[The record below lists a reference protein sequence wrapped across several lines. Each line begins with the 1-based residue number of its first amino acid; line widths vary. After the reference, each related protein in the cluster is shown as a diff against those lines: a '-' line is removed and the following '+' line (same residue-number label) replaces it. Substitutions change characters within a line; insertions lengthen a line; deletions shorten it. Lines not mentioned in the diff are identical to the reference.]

1 MVRVIG
7 IDPGTRSFDF
17 CGLEDG
23 EVFLQTSITSV
34 EVAENPQSILD
45 IITEAGEIDLVAGP
59 SGYGLPL
66 LPAKDVGEKEF
77 FQLVLVRHDDDKI
90 PVLEAIKDM
99 VRLVQKTDI
108 NMMFI
113 PGVIHLH
120 SVPVWRKHNRI
131 DLGTADK
138 LCCAILGVYDQA
150 RHLKLSFKEASFILV
165 ELGYGYPAAV
175 GVKNGLVVD
184 GVGGT
189 IGGPGFLTL
198 GGMDGELAYLLRGF
212 SKGTLFQGGVL
223 SLLKDSTLSPEDF
236 ADKLDQGDVKALEAW
251 NAVAEGLVKA
261 VASLNVS
268 VPKPHEIL
276 LSGRLTRVPT
286 LVENLESRM
295 QQFGYPVRRVQRLGD
310 KAKEAAQGA
319 ALFAEGL
326 AGGPSDQLV
335 KAMRLRECSGTV
347 LDWISLPQAKQIRNM
362 YREA

>member
-17 CGLEDG
+17 CGLDDG
-23 EVFLQTSITSV
+23 KIFLQTSITSV

-45 IITEAGEIDLVAGP
+45 VITKAGNIDLVAGP

-66 LPAKDVGEKEF
+66 LPASEVTGKEF

-108 NMMFI
+108 NMVFI

-120 SVPVWRKHNRI
+120 SVPIWRKHNRI

-150 RHLKLSFKEASFILV
+150 HRLNIAVKETAFVLV

-175 GVKNGLVVD
+175 AVDKGLVVD
-184 GVGGT
+184 GIGGT

-212 SKGTLFQGGVL
+212 SKGTLFQGGVMS
-223 SLLKDSTLSPEDF
+223 SLEDPTLSPEAF
-236 ADKLDQGDVKALEAW
+236 AELLKRDDQKAQEAW
-251 NAVAEGLVKA
+251 NAVAEGLTKS
-261 VASLNVS
+261 VAALMIS
-268 VPKPHEIL
+268 VPEPREIL
-276 LSGRLTRVPT
+276 LSGRLTRVPF
-286 LVENLESRM
+286 LVNDLATRM
-295 QQFGYPVRRVQRLGD
+295 RQFGFPVKQVQRLGD
-310 KAKEAAQGA
+310 KSKEAAQGA
-319 ALFAEGL
+319 ALFADGL
-326 AGGPSDQLV
+326 AGGPSATLVDTMQL
-335 KAMRLRECSGTV
+335 KECSGTV
-347 LDWISLPQAKQIRNM
+347 LDWISLPQAKQIQNM
-362 YREA
+362 YKEA

>member
-7 IDPGTRSFDF
+7 VDPGTRSFDF

-45 IITEAGEIDLVAGP
+45 VITEAGKVDLVAGP

-66 LPAKDVGEKEF
+66 LHASEVTDKEF

-120 SVPVWRKHNRI
+120 SVPAWRKHNRI

-150 RHLKLSFKEASFILV
+150 RRLKIAYKDTSFILV

-175 GVKNGLVVD
+175 AVDNGLVVD

-223 SLLKDSTLSPEDF
+223 SLLDDPNLSPEEF
-236 ADKLDQGDVKALEAW
+236 ATRLAQDEQQAQEAW
-251 NAVAEGLVKA
+251 NAVAEGLVKS
-261 VASLNVS
+261 VAALGVA
-268 VPKPHEIL
+268 VPKPKEIL
-276 LSGRLTRVPT
+276 LSGRLTRVSG
-286 LVENLESRM
+286 LVKDLEKRM
-295 QQFGYPVRRVQRLGD
+295 QQFGLPVTRVQRLGD
-310 KAKEAAQGA
+310 KSKEAAQGA
-319 ALFAEGL
+319 ALFADGL
-326 AGGPSDQLV
+326 ASGPTSKLFET
-335 KAMRLRECSGTV
+335 MRLRECSGTV
-347 LDWISLPQAKQIRNM
+347 LDWISLPQAKQIREM

>member
-23 EVFLQTSITSV
+23 KVFLESSITSV
-34 EVAENPQSILD
+34 DVAKDPQCILD
-45 IITEAGEIDLVAGP
+45 VINKAGDIDLVVGP

-66 LPAKDVGEKEF
+66 LYSEEVEDEEF

-99 VRLVQKTDI
+99 VRLVQKSDI
-108 NMMFI
+108 EMMFI
-113 PGVIHLH
+113 PGVIHLD

-138 LCCAILGVYDQA
+138 LCCTILGVYDQA
-150 RHLKLSFKEASFILV
+150 KRLGIPYNETSVIVV
-165 ELGYGYPAAV
+165 ELGYGYPAAMAAD
-175 GVKNGLVVD
+175 KGLVVD

-223 SLLKDSTLSPEDF
+223 SMMGEPNLSPEDF
-236 ADKLDQGDVKALEAW
+236 AKRLAKGDKRAQAAW
-251 NAVAEGLVKA
+251 NGVAEGLAKA
-261 VASLNVS
+261 VAQLKVA
-268 VPKPHEIL
+268 VPDVREIL
-276 LSGRLTRVPT
+276 LSGRLTRVGK
-286 LVENLESRM
+286 LAKDLEKRM
-295 QQFGYPVRRVQRLGD
+295 TQFGVPVRQIARLGD
-310 KAKEAAQGA
+310 KSKEAAQGA
-319 ALFAEGL
+319 AIFADGL
-326 AGGPSDQLV
+326 AGGPYEEIIE
-335 KAMRLRECSGTV
+335 AMQLRECGGSV
-347 LDWISLPQAKQIRNM
+347 LDWISLPQAKMIRQM
-362 YREA
+362 YKEA

>member
-23 EVFLQTSITSV
+23 KLFLQTSITSV
-34 EVAENPQSILD
+34 EVAENPQNILD
-45 IITEAGEIDLVAGP
+45 VITEAGEIDLVAGP

-66 LPAKDVGEKEF
+66 LPASKVTEKEF

-99 VRLVQKTDI
+99 VRLVQKTDM
-108 NMMFI
+108 NMIFI

-138 LCCAILGVYDQA
+138 LCCAVLGVYDQA
-150 RHLKLSFKEASFILV
+150 HRLKIPYQETAFILV

-175 GVKNGLVVD
+175 AVQNGMIVD

-212 SKGTLFQGGVL
+212 SKGTLFQGGVM
-223 SLLKDSTLSPEDF
+223 SLLDDPSLSPEAF
-236 ADKLDQGDVKALEAW
+236 AELLSEGESKATEAW
-251 NAVAEGLVKA
+251 NAVAEGLVKS
-261 VASLNVS
+261 VAALMIS
-268 VPKPHEIL
+268 VKEPREIL
-276 LSGRLTRVPT
+276 LSGRLTRVPA
-286 LVENLESRM
+286 LVKDLEKRM
-295 QQFGYPVRRVQRLGD
+295 QIFGYPVSRVQRLGE
-310 KAKEAAQGA
+310 KSKEAAQGA

-326 AGGPSDQLV
+326 AEGPATELV
-335 KAMRLRECSGTV
+335 KVMRLRECSGTV
-347 LDWISLPQAKQIRNM
+347 LDWISLPQAKEIRNM

>member
-45 IITEAGEIDLVAGP
+45 VIIKAGTIDLVAGP

-66 LPAKDVGEKEF
+66 LPASKVTEKEF

-99 VRLVQKTDI
+99 VRLVQKTEI
-108 NMMFI
+108 NMIFI

-120 SVPVWRKHNRI
+120 SVPAWRKHNRI

-150 RHLKLSFKEASFILV
+150 HRLKIPIKDTAFILV

-175 GVKNGLVVD
+175 AVQNGLVVD

-223 SLLKDSTLSPEDF
+223 STLDDPTLSPETF
-236 ADKLDQGDVKALEAW
+236 AQLLEDGEKQAQEAW
-251 NAVAEGLVKA
+251 NAVAEGLTKSVSALTISVKQ
-261 VASLNVS
+261 
-268 VPKPHEIL
+268 PKEIL
-276 LSGRLTRVPT
+276 LSGRLTRVPF
-286 LVENLESRM
+286 LVEDLAQRM
-295 QQFGYPVRRVQRLGD
+295 KQFGIPVSQVQRLGE
-310 KAKEAAQGA
+310 KSKEAAQGA

-326 AGGPSDQLV
+326 AGGPSASLIET
-335 KAMRLRECSGTV
+335 MRLKECSGTV
-347 LDWISLPQAKQIRNM
+347 LDWITLPQAKEIRDM
-362 YREA
+362 YKEA

>member
-1 MVRVIG
+1 MIG

-23 EVFLQTSITSV
+23 KIFLQTSITSV

-45 IITEAGEIDLVAGP
+45 VIKEAGNIDLVAGP

-66 LPAKDVGEKEF
+66 LPASKVTEKEF

-108 NMMFI
+108 NMIFI
-113 PGVIHLH
+113 PGVVHLH

-150 RHLKLSFKEASFILV
+150 RRLKIPEKETAFILV

-175 GVKNGLVVD
+175 GVENGLVVD
-184 GVGGT
+184 GIGGT

-223 SLLKDSTLSPEDF
+223 SSLDDPTLSPETF
-236 ADKLDQGDVKALEAW
+236 AELLQKEDKKAQEAW
-251 NAVAEGLVKA
+251 NAVAEGLAKSVSA
-261 VASLNVS
+261 LQVS
-268 VPKPHEIL
+268 VKRPKEIL
-276 LSGRLTRVPT
+276 LSGRLTRVPA
-286 LVENLESRM
+286 LVEDLAERM
-295 QQFGYPVRRVQRLGD
+295 KRFGYPVTRVQRIGD
-310 KAKEAAQGA
+310 KSKEAAQGA
-319 ALFAEGL
+319 ALFADGL
-326 AGGPSDQLV
+326 AGGPSKTLVETMQL
-335 KAMRLRECSGTV
+335 KECSGTV
-347 LDWISLPQAKQIRNM
+347 LDWISLPQAKEIRDM
-362 YREA
+362 YKEA

>member
-23 EVFLQTSITSV
+23 KLFLQTSITSV

-45 IITEAGEIDLVAGP
+45 VITEAGEIDLVAGP

-66 LPAKDVGEKEF
+66 LPASKVTEKEF

-99 VRLVQKTDI
+99 VRLVQKTDM
-108 NMMFI
+108 NMIFI

-138 LCCAILGVYDQA
+138 LCCAVLGVYDQA
-150 RHLKLSFKEASFILV
+150 HRLKIPYQETAFILV

-175 GVKNGLVVD
+175 AVQNGMIVD

-212 SKGTLFQGGVL
+212 SKGTLFQGGVM
-223 SLLKDSTLSPEDF
+223 SLLDDPSLSPEAF
-236 ADKLDQGDVKALEAW
+236 AELLSEGESKATEAW
-251 NAVAEGLVKA
+251 NAVAEGLVKS
-261 VASLNVS
+261 VAALMIS
-268 VPKPHEIL
+268 VKEPREIL
-276 LSGRLTRVPT
+276 LSGRLTRVPA
-286 LVENLESRM
+286 LVKDLEKRM
-295 QQFGYPVRRVQRLGD
+295 QIFGYPVSRVQRLGE
-310 KAKEAAQGA
+310 KSKEAAQGA

-326 AGGPSDQLV
+326 AEGPATELV
-335 KAMRLRECSGTV
+335 KVMRLRECSGTV
-347 LDWISLPQAKQIRNM
+347 LDWISLPQAKEIRNM

>member
-17 CGLEDG
+17 CGLENG
-23 EVFLQTSITSV
+23 KVFLQTSITSV

-45 IITEAGEIDLVAGP
+45 IINKAGNIDLVAGP

-66 LPAKDVGEKEF
+66 LPASKVTEKEF

-99 VRLVQKTDI
+99 VRLVQKSDI
-108 NMMFI
+108 NMIFI

-120 SVPVWRKHNRI
+120 TVPAWRKHNRI

-150 RHLKLSFKEASFILV
+150 NRLRISLKDTTFILV

-175 GVKNGLVVD
+175 AVENGQVVD
-184 GVGGT
+184 GIGGT

-223 SLLKDSTLSPEDF
+223 SSLDDPTLSPEAF
-236 ADKLDQGDVKALEAW
+236 ANLLKEGDKKAQEAW
-251 NAVAEGLVKA
+251 NAVAEGLTKSVAALTISVKE
-261 VASLNVS
+261 
-268 VPKPHEIL
+268 PREIL
-276 LSGRLTRVPT
+276 LSGRLTRVSF
-286 LVENLESRM
+286 LVEDLTNRM
-295 QQFGYPVRRVQRLGD
+295 QQFGIPVRRVQRLGD
-310 KAKEAAQGA
+310 KSKEAAQGA
-319 ALFAEGL
+319 ALFADGL
-326 AGGPSDQLV
+326 AGGPSTPLI
-335 KAMRLRECSGTV
+335 KAMRLKECSGTV
-347 LDWISLPQAKQIRNM
+347 LDWISLPQAKEIREM
-362 YREA
+362 YKEV

>member
-23 EVFLQTSITSV
+23 KIFLQTSITSV
-34 EVAENPQSILD
+34 EVADNPQSILD
-45 IITEAGEIDLVAGP
+45 VITSAGNINLVVGP

-66 LPAKDVGEKEF
+66 LPAKKVTEKEF
-77 FQLVLVRHDDDKI
+77 FQLVLVRQDDDKI

-99 VRLVQKTDI
+99 VRLVQQTQI
-108 NMMFI
+108 QMVFI

-120 SVPVWRKHNRI
+120 SVPAWRKHNRI

-138 LCCAILGVYDQA
+138 LCCAILGVYDQSH
-150 RHLKLSFKEASFILV
+150 RMNIPYEETSFILV

-175 GVKNGLVVD
+175 AVEKGLVVD
-184 GVGGT
+184 GIGGT

-223 SLLKDSTLSPEDF
+223 SLLDDPALSPEEF
-236 ADKLDQGDVKALEAW
+236 AKRLAEGDNKAKEAW
-251 NAVAEGLVKA
+251 NAVAEGLAKA
-261 VASLNVS
+261 VRGLTVS
-268 VPKPHEIL
+268 APNPREIL
-276 LSGRLTRVPT
+276 LSGRLTRIAG
-286 LVENLESRM
+286 LVDDLEKRL
-295 QQFGYPVRRVQRLGD
+295 QEFGYPIKRVKRLGT
-310 KAKEAAQGA
+310 KSKEAAQGA
-319 ALFAEGL
+319 ALFADGL
-326 AGGPSDQLV
+326 AGGPNKNLV
-335 KAMRLRECSGTV
+335 QKMRLRECSGTV
-347 LDWISLPQAKQIRNM
+347 LDWISLPQAKQIREM

>member
-23 EVFLQTSITSV
+23 QVFLQTSITSV

-45 IITEAGEIDLVAGP
+45 IITEAGNIDLVAGP

-66 LPAKDVGEKEF
+66 LPASKVTEKEF

-99 VRLVQKTDI
+99 VRLVQQTDI

-120 SVPVWRKHNRI
+120 SVPAWRKHNRI

-150 RHLKLSFKEASFILV
+150 RRLNIAAKDTSFVLV

-175 GVKNGLVVD
+175 AVDNGLVVD

-212 SKGTLFQGGVL
+212 SKGTLFQGGVM
-223 SLLKDSTLSPEDF
+223 SLLDDPTLSPEAF
-236 ADKLDQGDVKALEAW
+236 ADLLEKGDQKAQEAW
-251 NAVAEGLVKA
+251 NAVAEGLTKS
-261 VASLNVS
+261 VAALTVT
-268 VPKPHEIL
+268 VHQPREIL
-276 LSGRLTRVPT
+276 LSGRLTRVPF
-286 LVENLESRM
+286 LVKDLADRM
-295 QQFGYPVRRVQRLGD
+295 EYFGIPVTQVQRMGD
-310 KAKEAAQGA
+310 KSKEAAQGA
-319 ALFAEGL
+319 ALFADGL
-326 AGGPSDQLV
+326 AGGPSTQLV
-335 KAMRLRECSGTV
+335 ETMRLKECSGSV
-347 LDWISLPQAKQIRNM
+347 LDWISLPQTEKIRNM
-362 YREA
+362 YKEA

>member
-23 EVFLQTSITSV
+23 KIFLQTSITSV

-45 IITEAGEIDLVAGP
+45 VITKADNIDLVVGP

-66 LPAKDVGEKEF
+66 LPANEVTEKEF

-108 NMMFI
+108 NMIFI

-120 SVPVWRKHNRI
+120 SVPIWRKHNRI

-150 RHLKLSFKEASFILV
+150 RHLDIPYNETAFILV

-175 GVKNGLVVD
+175 AVENGLVID
-184 GVGGT
+184 GIGGT

-223 SLLKDSTLSPEDF
+223 SALDDPSLSPEAF
-236 ADKLDQGDVKALEAW
+236 ADLLQKDDKVAQQAW
-251 NAVAEGLVKA
+251 NAVAEGLAKSVSA
-261 VASLNVS
+261 LMVS
-268 VPKPHEIL
+268 VPHPKEII

-286 LVENLESRM
+286 LVEDLTKRM
-295 QQFGYPVRRVQRLGD
+295 KQFGYPVRLVQRLGD
-310 KAKEAAQGA
+310 QSKEAAQGA
-319 ALFAEGL
+319 ALFADGL
-326 AGGPSDQLV
+326 AGGPSTGLV
-335 KAMRLRECSGTV
+335 KTMRLKECSGSV
-347 LDWISLPQAKQIRNM
+347 LDWISLPQAETIRDM
-362 YREA
+362 YKEA

>member
-1 MVRVIG
+1 VVRVIG

-23 EVFLQTSITSV
+23 KVFLQTSITSV

-45 IITEAGEIDLVAGP
+45 VIIKAGNIDLVAGP

-66 LPAKDVGEKEF
+66 LTAAKVTEKEF

-108 NMMFI
+108 NMVFI

-120 SVPVWRKHNRI
+120 SVPIWRKHNRI

-150 RHLKLSFKEASFILV
+150 RRMKIEAKETAFILV

-175 GVKNGLVVD
+175 AVDNGLVVD
-184 GVGGT
+184 GIGGT

-212 SKGTLFQGGVL
+212 SKGTLFQGGVMS
-223 SLLKDSTLSPEDF
+223 SLDDPTLSPEAF
-236 ADKLDQGDVKALEAW
+236 AELLKKGDQKAQEAW
-251 NAVAEGLVKA
+251 NAVAEGLTKS
-261 VASLNVS
+261 VAALTIS
-268 VPKPHEIL
+268 VTEPREIL
-276 LSGRLTRVPT
+276 LSGRLTRVPF
-286 LVENLESRM
+286 LVNDLVTRM
-295 QQFGYPVRRVQRLGD
+295 KQFGLPVTQVQRLGD
-310 KAKEAAQGA
+310 KSKEAAQGA

-326 AGGPSDQLV
+326 AGGLSTTLV
-335 KAMRLRECSGTV
+335 ETMRLKECSGTV
-347 LDWISLPQAKQIRNM
+347 LDWISLPQAKQIRDM
-362 YREA
+362 YKEA

>member
-34 EVAENPQSILD
+34 EVADNPQSILD
-45 IITEAGEIDLVAGP
+45 VITKARNIDLVAGP

-66 LPAKDVGEKEF
+66 LPASKVTEKEF

-99 VRLVQKTDI
+99 VRLVQQTDI
-108 NMMFI
+108 NMLFI
-113 PGVIHLH
+113 PGIIHLH
-120 SVPVWRKHNRI
+120 SVPAWRKHNRI

-150 RHLKLSFKEASFILV
+150 GRLKIPYQETAFVLV

-175 GVKNGLVVD
+175 AVENGLIVD

-223 SLLKDSTLSPEDF
+223 SALDDPNLSPEAF
-236 ADKLDQGDVKALEAW
+236 AEIVKEGDKKAQEAW
-251 NAVAEGLVKA
+251 NAVAEGLTKSVAALTISVKE
-261 VASLNVS
+261 
-268 VPKPHEIL
+268 PREIL
-276 LSGRLTRVPT
+276 LSGRLTRVPF
-286 LVENLESRM
+286 LVQDLTHRM
-295 QQFGYPVRRVQRLGD
+295 EQFGIPVTRVQRLGQQS
-310 KAKEAAQGA
+310 KEAAQGA

-326 AGGPSDQLV
+326 AGGPAETLV
-335 KAMRLRECSGTV
+335 KTMRLKECSGTV
-347 LDWISLPQAKQIRNM
+347 LDWISLPQAQQIRNM
-362 YREA
+362 YKEA

>member
-17 CGLEDG
+17 CGLDEG
-23 EVFLQTSITSV
+23 RVFLQTSITSV

-45 IITEAGEIDLVAGP
+45 VITEAGNVDLVAGP

-66 LPAKDVGEKEF
+66 LPASKITEKEF

-99 VRLVQKTDI
+99 VRLVQQTDI
-108 NMMFI
+108 NMIFI

-120 SVPVWRKHNRI
+120 SVPSWRKHNRI

-138 LCCAILGVYDQA
+138 LCCAILGVFDQA
-150 RHLKLSFKEASFILV
+150 RRLKIPYNETSFILI

-175 GVKNGLVVD
+175 AVQNGLVVD

-212 SKGTLFQGGVL
+212 AKGTLFQGGVL
-223 SLLKDSTLSPEDF
+223 SLLKEPDLSPEAF
-236 ADKLDQGDVKALEAW
+236 ADRLSKGDEQAQKAW
-251 NAVAEGLVKA
+251 NAVAEGLAKS
-261 VASLNVS
+261 VAALTIT
-268 VPKPHEIL
+268 VPKPREIL
-276 LSGRLTRVPT
+276 LSGRLTRVPK
-286 LVENLESRM
+286 LVQDLAERM
-295 QQFGYPVRRVQRLGD
+295 STFEYPVSRVQRLGD
-310 KAKEAAQGA
+310 ESKEAAQGA
-319 ALFAEGL
+319 VLFADGL
-326 AGGPSDQLV
+326 AGGPSKSLV
-335 KAMRLRECSGTV
+335 ETMRLRECSGTV
-347 LDWISLPQAKQIRNM
+347 LDWISLPQAKQIHQM

>member
-23 EVFLQTSITSV
+23 KLFLQTSITSV

-45 IITEAGEIDLVAGP
+45 VITEAGEIDLVAGP

-66 LPAKDVGEKEF
+66 LPASKVTEKEF

-99 VRLVQKTDI
+99 VRLVQKTDM
-108 NMMFI
+108 NMIFI

-138 LCCAILGVYDQA
+138 LCCAVLGVYDQA
-150 RHLKLSFKEASFILV
+150 HRLKIPYQETAFILV

-175 GVKNGLVVD
+175 AVQNGMIVD

-212 SKGTLFQGGVL
+212 SKGTLFQGGVM
-223 SLLKDSTLSPEDF
+223 SLLDDPSLSPEAF
-236 ADKLDQGDVKALEAW
+236 AELLSEGESKATEAW
-251 NAVAEGLVKA
+251 NAVAEGLVKS
-261 VASLNVS
+261 VAALMIS
-268 VPKPHEIL
+268 VKEPLEIL
-276 LSGRLTRVPT
+276 LSGRLTRVPA
-286 LVENLESRM
+286 LVKDLEKRM
-295 QQFGYPVRRVQRLGD
+295 QIFGYPVSRVQRLGE
-310 KAKEAAQGA
+310 KSKEAAQGA

-326 AGGPSDQLV
+326 AEGPATELV
-335 KAMRLRECSGTV
+335 KVMRLRECSGTV
-347 LDWISLPQAKQIRNM
+347 LDWISLPQAKEIRNM

>member
-23 EVFLQTSITSV
+23 QVFLQQSITSV

-45 IITEAGEIDLVAGP
+45 VINDAGNIDLVTGP

-66 LPAKDVGEKEF
+66 IPASKVTEKEF

-108 NMMFI
+108 NMIFI
-113 PGVIHLH
+113 PGVVHLQ

-138 LCCAILGVYDQA
+138 LCCSILGVYDQA
-150 RHLKLSFKEASFILV
+150 RRLNIPYQETAFILV

-175 GVKNGLVVD
+175 AVENGLVVD

-223 SLLKDSTLSPEDF
+223 SSLDDPTLSPEAF
-236 ADKLDQGDVKALEAW
+236 ADRITKGDKKAEAAW
-251 NAVAEGLVKA
+251 NAVAEGLAKSVAALTIA
-261 VASLNVS
+261 VNE
-268 VPKPHEIL
+268 PKEII
-276 LSGRLTRVPT
+276 LSGRLTRVPA
-286 LVENLESRM
+286 LVKDLEKRM
-295 QQFGYPVRRVQRLGD
+295 EHFGYPVVRVQRLGD
-310 KAKEAAQGA
+310 KSKEAAQGA
-319 ALFAEGL
+319 ALFADGL
-326 AGGPSDQLV
+326 AGGPSTDLV
-335 KAMRLRECSGTV
+335 KIMRLRECSGTV
-347 LDWISLPQAKQIRNM
+347 LDWISLPQAKQIRDM
-362 YREA
+362 YKEA

>member
-23 EVFLQTSITSV
+23 EIFLQTSITSV
-34 EVAENPQSILD
+34 EVANNPQSILD
-45 IITEAGEIDLVAGP
+45 VITDAGNIDLVAGP

-66 LPAKDVGEKEF
+66 LPAAEVTEKEF

-99 VRLVQKTDI
+99 VRLVQKTEI
-108 NMMFI
+108 NMLFI
-113 PGVIHLH
+113 PGIIHLH
-120 SVPVWRKHNRI
+120 SVPAWRKHNRI

-150 RHLKLSFKEASFILV
+150 RRLKIPYQETAFVLV

-175 GVKNGLVVD
+175 AVENGLVVD

-223 SLLKDSTLSPEDF
+223 SVLDDPNLSPETF
-236 ADKLDQGDVKALEAW
+236 ADIVKEGDKKAREAW
-251 NAVAEGLVKA
+251 NAVAEGLTKSVAALTISVKE
-261 VASLNVS
+261 
-268 VPKPHEIL
+268 PREIL
-276 LSGRLTRVPT
+276 LSGRLTRVPF
-286 LVENLESRM
+286 LVQDLTKRM
-295 QQFGYPVRRVQRLGD
+295 QQFGIPVTRVQRLG
-310 KAKEAAQGA
+310 KQSKEAAQGA

-326 AGGPSDQLV
+326 AGGPAETLV
-335 KAMRLRECSGTV
+335 ETMRLKECSGTV
-347 LDWISLPQAKQIRNM
+347 LDWISLPQAQQIRNM
-362 YREA
+362 YKEA

>member
-23 EVFLQTSITSV
+23 SVFLETSITSV

-45 IITEAGEIDLVAGP
+45 VITEAGNIDLVAGP

-66 LPAKDVGEKEF
+66 LPASAVTEKEF

-99 VRLVQKTDI
+99 VRLVQKTKI
-108 NMMFI
+108 NMVFI

-120 SVPVWRKHNRI
+120 SVPIWRKHNRI

-150 RHLKLSFKEASFILV
+150 RRLKIAAKETAFVLV

-175 GVKNGLVVD
+175 GVDNGLVVD
-184 GVGGT
+184 GIGGT

-212 SKGTLFQGGVL
+212 SKGTLFQGGVM
-223 SLLKDSTLSPEDF
+223 SLLEDSTLSPEAF
-236 ADKLDQGDVKALEAW
+236 AELLKQDDQKAKEAW
-251 NAVAEGLVKA
+251 NAVAEGLSKS
-261 VASLNVS
+261 VAALTISVS
-268 VPKPHEIL
+268 EPREIL
-276 LSGRLTRVPT
+276 LSGRLTRVPF
-286 LVENLESRM
+286 LVNDLTSRM
-295 QQFGYPVRRVQRLGD
+295 KQFGIPVTQVQRLSD
-310 KAKEAAQGA
+310 KSKEAAQGA
-319 ALFAEGL
+319 AIFADGL
-326 AGGPSDQLV
+326 IGGPSAALV
-335 KAMRLRECSGTV
+335 DTMRLKECSGTV
-347 LDWISLPQAKQIRNM
+347 LDWISLPQANQIRDM
-362 YREA
+362 YKEA

>member
-23 EVFLQTSITSV
+23 KVFLETSITSIG
-34 EVAENPQSILD
+34 VAENPQSILD
-45 IITEAGEIDLVAGP
+45 VITKAGDIDLVAGP

-66 LPAKDVGEKEF
+66 IPAEKVTEKEF

-99 VRLVQKTDI
+99 VRLVQKSKI
-108 NMMFI
+108 NMIFI
-113 PGVIHLH
+113 PGVIHLN
-120 SVPVWRKHNRI
+120 SVPIWRKHNRI

-138 LCCAILGVYDQA
+138 LCCAILGVYDQSHRLNISYQETA
-150 RHLKLSFKEASFILV
+150 FILV

-175 GVKNGLVVD
+175 AVNKGLVVD
-184 GVGGT
+184 GFGGT

-223 SLLKDSTLSPEDF
+223 SMLDDPSLSPEAF
-236 ADKLDQGDVKALEAW
+236 ADRLADGDKQAEAAW
-251 NAVAEGLVKA
+251 KAVAEGLTKSVAALRIA
-261 VASLNVS
+261 VPN
-268 VPKPHEIL
+268 PREIL
-276 LSGRLTRVPT
+276 LSGRLTRVPE
-286 LVENLESRM
+286 LANRLESEM
-295 QQFGYPVRRVQRLGD
+295 KQFNISINKVRRLGSSS
-310 KAKEAAQGA
+310 KEAAQGA

-326 AGGPSDQLV
+326 AGGPTKDLV
-335 KAMRLRECSGTV
+335 EAMRLRDCQGTV
-347 LDWISLPQAKQIRNM
+347 LDWIRLPQAEKIREM

>member
-23 EVFLQTSITSV
+23 KLFLQTSITSV
-34 EVAENPQSILD
+34 EVAENPQNILD
-45 IITEAGEIDLVAGP
+45 VITEAGEIDLVAGP

-66 LPAKDVGEKEF
+66 LPASKVTEKEF

-99 VRLVQKTDI
+99 VRLVQKTDM
-108 NMMFI
+108 NMIFI

-138 LCCAILGVYDQA
+138 LCCAVLGVYDQA
-150 RHLKLSFKEASFILV
+150 HRLKIAYQETAFILV

-175 GVKNGLVVD
+175 AVQNGMIVD

-212 SKGTLFQGGVL
+212 SKGTLFQGGVM
-223 SLLKDSTLSPEDF
+223 SLLDDPSLSPEAF
-236 ADKLDQGDVKALEAW
+236 AELLSEGESKATEAW
-251 NAVAEGLVKA
+251 NAVAEGLVKS
-261 VASLNVS
+261 VAALMIS
-268 VPKPHEIL
+268 VKEPREIL
-276 LSGRLTRVPT
+276 LSGRLTRVPA
-286 LVENLESRM
+286 LVKDLEKRM
-295 QQFGYPVRRVQRLGD
+295 QIFGYPVSRVQRLGE
-310 KAKEAAQGA
+310 KSKEAAQGA

-326 AGGPSDQLV
+326 AEGPATELV
-335 KAMRLRECSGTV
+335 KVMRLRECSGTV
-347 LDWISLPQAKQIRNM
+347 LDWISLPQAKEIRNM

>member
-17 CGLEDG
+17 CGLDNG
-23 EVFLQTSITSV
+23 KVFLQTSITSV
-34 EVAENPQSILD
+34 EVAERPQSILD
-45 IITEAGEIDLVAGP
+45 IINNAGDIDLVAGP

-66 LPAKDVGEKEF
+66 LPAKDVTEKEF

-108 NMMFI
+108 NMVFI

-120 SVPVWRKHNRI
+120 TVPVWRKHNRI

-138 LCCAILGVYDQA
+138 LCCAILGVYDQS
-150 RHLKLSFKEASFILV
+150 RHLNISFSDTSFILV

-175 GVKNGLVVD
+175 GVDKGLVVD

-223 SLLKDSTLSPEDF
+223 SLLEDPTLSPEDF
-236 ADKLDQGDVKALEAW
+236 AKRLDQGDKKAIEAW

-261 VASLNVS
+261 VANLTVS
-268 VPKPHEIL
+268 VKSPKEIL

-286 LVENLESRM
+286 LVKDLEKRM
-295 QQFGYPVRRVQRLGD
+295 QQFNYPVRRVNRLGD

-319 ALFAEGL
+319 ALFADGL
-326 AGGPSDQLV
+326 AGGPSATLV
-335 KAMRLRECSGTV
+335 KAMQLRKCTGTV
-347 LDWISLPQAKQIRNM
+347 LDWISLPQAEEIRNM

>member
-1 MVRVIG
+1 LVRVIG

-17 CGLEDG
+17 CGLENG
-23 EVFLQTSITSV
+23 QVFLQTSITSV
-34 EVAENPQSILD
+34 EVAENPQNILD
-45 IITEAGEIDLVAGP
+45 VITEAGNIDLVAGP

-66 LPAKDVGEKEF
+66 LPAKKVTEKEF

-99 VRLVQKTDI
+99 VRLVQKTNI
-108 NMMFI
+108 NMVFI

-120 SVPVWRKHNRI
+120 SVPIWRKHNRI

-150 RHLKLSFKEASFILV
+150 RHLRIRAKETSFILV

-175 GVKNGLVVD
+175 AVENGLVVD

-223 SLLKDSTLSPEDF
+223 SSLDDPTLSPEAF
-236 ADKLDQGDVKALEAW
+236 AELLQKDDKTAQQAW
-251 NAVAEGLVKA
+251 NAVAEGLAKSVSA
-261 VASLNVS
+261 LTVS
-268 VPKPHEIL
+268 VSQPKEIL
-276 LSGRLTRVPT
+276 LSGRLTRVPA
-286 LVENLESRM
+286 LVEDLSERM
-295 QQFGYPVRRVQRLGD
+295 KLFGYPVRRVQRLGD
-310 KAKEAAQGA
+310 KSKEAAQGA
-319 ALFAEGL
+319 ALFADGL
-326 AGGPSDQLV
+326 AGGPSAALIET
-335 KAMRLRECSGTV
+335 MRLKECSGTA
-347 LDWISLPQAKQIRNM
+347 LDWISLPQADAIRNM
-362 YREA
+362 YKEA

>member
-17 CGLEDG
+17 CGLDDG
-23 EVFLQTSITSV
+23 QIFLQTSITSI

-45 IITEAGEIDLVAGP
+45 VIKEAGNIDLVAGP

-66 LPAKDVGEKEF
+66 LSAEKVSDKEF

-99 VRLVQKTDI
+99 VRLVQKTNI
-108 NMMFI
+108 NMIFI

-150 RHLKLSFKEASFILV
+150 RHLKVPHDETAFILV

-175 GVKNGLVVD
+175 AVDNGLVVD

-212 SKGTLFQGGVL
+212 TKGTLFQGGVL
-223 SLLKDSTLSPEDF
+223 SSLDDPSLSPEAF
-236 ADKLDQGDVKALEAW
+236 AELLEKGYKKAQQAW
-251 NAVAEGLVKA
+251 NAVAEGLAKSVSA
-261 VASLNVS
+261 LTVS
-268 VPKPHEIL
+268 VRHPKEIL
-276 LSGRLTRVPT
+276 LSGRLTRIPALIEDLT
-286 LVENLESRM
+286 DRM
-295 QQFGYPVRRVQRLGD
+295 KQFGYPVRRVQRIGNQS
-310 KAKEAAQGA
+310 KEAAQGA
-319 ALFAEGL
+319 ALFADGL
-326 AGGPSDQLV
+326 AGGPSATLIET
-335 KAMRLRECSGTV
+335 MRLKECSGTV
-347 LDWISLPQAKQIRNM
+347 LDWISLPQAKAIRDM
-362 YREA
+362 YKEA

>member
-17 CGLEDG
+17 CGLENG
-23 EVFLQTSITSV
+23 QVFLQTSITSV

-45 IITEAGEIDLVAGP
+45 VITEAGNIDLVAGP

-66 LPAKDVGEKEF
+66 LPAKQVTEKEF

-99 VRLVQKTDI
+99 VRLVQQTNI
-108 NMMFI
+108 NMIFI

-120 SVPVWRKHNRI
+120 SVPTWRKHNRI

-138 LCCAILGVYDQA
+138 LCCAILGVYDQSIRLQIQA
-150 RHLKLSFKEASFILV
+150 KETRFILV

-175 GVKNGLVVD
+175 AVENGLVVD

-212 SKGTLFQGGVL
+212 PKGTLFQGGVL
-223 SLLKDSTLSPEDF
+223 SSLEDPTLSPEAF
-236 ADKLDQGDVKALEAW
+236 AKLLQKGDKKAQEAW
-251 NAVAEGLVKA
+251 NGVAEGLAKSVSA
-261 VASLNVS
+261 LMVS
-268 VPKPHEIL
+268 VN
-276 LSGRLTRVPT
+276 SSAYT
-286 LVENLESRM
+286 
-295 QQFGYPVRRVQRLGD
+295 
-310 KAKEAAQGA
+310 
-319 ALFAEGL
+319 
-326 AGGPSDQLV
+326 
-335 KAMRLRECSGTV
+335 C
-347 LDWISLPQAKQIRNM
+347 
-362 YREA
+362 